1 MRGEVETDWKPSLGV
16 GGAGSGV
23 DGEPGV
29 GIVEIS
35 TTGDFV
41 DPSVITA

>member
-1 MRGEVETDWKPSLGV
+1 MRGEIETDWKPSFRV
-16 GGAGSGV
+16 GGAGGGV
-23 DGEPGV
+23 NGEPGV